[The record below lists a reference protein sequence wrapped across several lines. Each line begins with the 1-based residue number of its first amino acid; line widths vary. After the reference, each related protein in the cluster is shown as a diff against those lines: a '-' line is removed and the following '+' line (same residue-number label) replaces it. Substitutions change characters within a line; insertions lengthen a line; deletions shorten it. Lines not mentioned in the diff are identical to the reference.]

1 MININKIILVIINID
16 RGDFVPSLDL
26 FDYHVYITEDLF
38 VGLAIDNP
46 NLRYELNEC
55 GGTVYNPDMFANLSL
70 KRITP
75 MLEYIGYN
83 LDVND
88 ILDIMLDEE
97 VDLTRKFYLE
107 TVLYYKSNQEG
118 KKINEYKLRV
128 KHFDDLSMDFPEDP
142 KEFRNEFILWAKRVT
157 DAVNRKEGS
166 VFSLAESASFKQYPN
181 ANNPQEFN
189 NVYRKTF
196 DLVSLNGG
204 VPIPPGGP
212 LIFPTGITG
221 MTQVAQSYVGVTDTM
236 GNMFSIQ
243 YPDLNFNGTNIEF
256 TNPSPNA
263 LTKAIAVV
271 DYLKT

>member
-128 KHFDDLSMDFPEDP
+128 KHFDDLSMDFPEDFVSY
-142 KEFRNEFILWAKRVT
+142 EVVSNNE
-157 DAVNRKEGS
+157 D
-166 VFSLAESASFKQYPN
+166 FSESEIIMETY
-181 ANNPQEFN
+181 
-189 NVYRKTF
+189 
-196 DLVSLNGG
+196 
-204 VPIPPGGP
+204 
-212 LIFPTGITG
+212 
-221 MTQVAQSYVGVTDTM
+221 
-236 GNMFSIQ
+236 
-243 YPDLNFNGTNIEF
+243 
-256 TNPSPNA
+256 
-263 LTKAIAVV
+263 LTKSEIN
-271 DYLKT
+271 DKFKEYLIKII